1 MESDRSS
8 SSVNMYSNRPRPLS
22 AGHTQPASSLS
33 SKNKFVFGLVIV
45 LVIAISWVG
54 STQAARST
62 LSGPFKAPFFI
73 VWVSTSCMMS
83 VYPLVYLWYLAQ
95 LLYRRATSS
104 SHDDTWCQY
113 LYTNTAS
120 FLRYHN
126 ELHSLIEILKYSS
139 LYSLPHFI

>member
-1 MESDRSS
+1 MVMESDRSS
-8 SSVNMYSNRPRPLS
+8 SSVNSNRPRPQS
-22 AGHTQPASSLS
+22 AGHTAIFQPASSLS

-54 STQAARST
+54 STQTARST

-95 LLYRRATSS
+95 LLYIEEQPAPHMMTHGVNTSTLILLRS
-104 SHDDTWCQY
+104 SGITMSCIH
-113 LYTNTAS
+113 
-120 FLRYHN
+120 
-126 ELHSLIEILKYSS
+126 
-139 LYSLPHFI
+139 